1 MKHFIAPALLGV
13 STLFFANLSYNQQQ
27 TITALNDEMLNQ
39 QEISL
44 QQEQQLLT
52 LKQQLGN
59 YSGSDS
65 KLAALTL
72 EIDRLKKRLE
82 NKTTTQLAT
91 KATEAT
97 LHENTL
103 EQQAEAL
110 SPLQAMA
117 IKLSEQQ
124 NSGKPTDFV
133 ADALNLF
140 ENEEIDYAWATETE
154 QNIAHIFA
162 DKPEFSDVTLVNSV
176 CKSTHCKIT
185 VQPNQQHALMI
196 GMNFARILDDQA
208 WSKNSSAMF
217 THTTNENGEM
227 TLVYKRD
234 GLL

>member
-1 MKHFIAPALLGV
+1 MKYFIAPVLLGAT
-13 STLFFANLSYNQQQ
+13 TLYFANMAYQQSLTISGLSNE
-27 TITALNDEMLNQ
+27 LLS
-39 QEISL
+39 QEEIAFM
-44 QQEQQLLT
+44 QEQQLIELRKKLASVT
-52 LKQQLGN
+52 TG
-59 YSGSDS
+59 DS
-65 KLAALTL
+65 KIAALQF
-72 EIDRLKKRLE
+72 EIERLNKRLANDTNADTQPTTSHSELANIE
-82 NKTTTQLAT
+82 NSPPEQSGLTEFANKVAT
-91 KATEAT
+91 
-97 LHENTL
+97 
-103 EQQAEAL
+103 
-110 SPLQAMA
+110 
-117 IKLSEQQ
+117 QQ
-124 NSGKPTDFV
+124 NSEEPIDFV

-196 GMNFARILDDQA
+196 GMNFARMLDDQA

-234 GLL
+234 GLF